1 MRAIRYGRAL
11 LLLAGMA
18 AATLQGAVLGA
29 AGVTLV
35 EAVRTGDAAAIKA
48 ALSATRDVNVG
59 SVDGTTA
66 LHWAARRGDA
76 STLTALL
83 QRGAKVDAS
92 NRYGVT
98 ALRAAAEQGSLPVV
112 EALLKAGADA
122 NAIRKESG
130 DSPLMIAARA
140 GHAPVVRALIAKG
153 AKVDLVEPLRKQ
165 TALMWAAAE
174 HHPETVKVLVEA
186 GADTKAL
193 STKKISPLMFAI
205 RAGDIESTRIL
216 LDTGIDVKE
225 PAADGTHMLALAMI
239 NAHYAL
245 AKFLLERGADANG
258 DDPNGKPLH
267 ILAFMHRADNRAL
280 STVLPRQI
288 PQTGVETY
296 ALMNELLARG
306 ADINARFPGYGAP
319 RKIALG
325 GYRMSLAG
333 ATPFFIAATTVNVP
347 LMKFLKGKGADTNI
361 PSLSGITPLLAA
373 SGIGFWEGECPG
385 TNAEAMESVQYLVEL
400 GQDPKAVIAGG
411 SKPDPQWE
419 GSTAMHGAANR
430 GAPELVDWLA
440 ARGVPLDTTS
450 KRGLRPYHHAA
461 GLDGFLFHASPES
474 VQRLMALAK
483 ARGETIDLSE
493 PPAPKRPGSLQ

>member
-1 MRAIRYGRAL
+1 MLVKRHTATL
-11 LLLAGMA
+11 LLLAGLA
-18 AATLQGAVLGA
+18 ALHDTGTGA
-29 AGVTLV
+29 ASLTLV
-35 EAVRTGDAAAIKA
+35 EAVRLGDQAAIRT
-48 ALSATRDVNVG
+48 ALSATKDVNAG
-59 SVDGTTA
+59 SVDGSTA
-66 LHWAARRGDA
+66 LHWAARRGDVE
-76 STLTALL
+76 TARSLL
-83 QRGAKVDAS
+83 QRGAKADAA
-92 NRYGVT
+92 NRYGAT
-98 ALRAAAEQGSLPVV
+98 PLRAAAEQGSLAVV

-130 DSPLMIAARA
+130 DTPLMIAARS
-140 GHAPVVRALIAKG
+140 GHVAVVRALIAKG
-153 AKVDLVEPLRKQ
+153 AKVDMVEPLRKQ

-174 HHPETVKVLVEA
+174 HHPEVVKVLVEA

-193 STKKISPLMFAI
+193 SSKKISPLMFAI

-216 LDTGIDVKE
+216 LDSGLDVKA
-225 PAADGTHMLALAMI
+225 PAADGTHMLALAMV
-239 NAHYAL
+239 NAHYEL

-280 STVLPRQI
+280 STVLPRLI

-306 ADINARFPGYGAP
+306 ADINARYAGYGAP

-347 LMKFLKGKGADTNI
+347 LMQFLKEKGADTSI

-385 TNAEAMESVQYLVEL
+385 TNAEALAAVQYLAGL

-411 SKPDPQWE
+411 VKPDPQWE

-440 ARGVPLDTTS
+440 ERGVPLDTTS

-474 VQRLMALAK
+474 VQRLLAHAK
-483 ARGETIDLSE
+483 TRGETIDLSD

>member
-1 MRAIRYGRAL
+1 MRVTVYGRIVL
-11 LLLAGMA
+11 LVVLA
-18 AATLQGAVLGA
+18 AAVQRTGSA
-29 AGVTLV
+29 AGIDLV
-35 EAVRTGDAAAIKA
+35 DAVRNGDAAAIRVALA
-48 ALSATRDVNVG
+48 ASKDVNAG

-66 LHWAARRGDA
+66 LHWAARRGDLD
-76 STLTALL
+76 TVGALL
-83 QRGAKVDAS
+83 KRGAQVDAA
-92 NRYGVT
+92 NRYGMT
-98 ALRAAAEQGSLPVV
+98 ALRAAAEHGSLPVV

-122 NAIRKESG
+122 NAVRKESG
-130 DSPLMIAARA
+130 DTPLMIASRA
-140 GHAPVVRALIAKG
+140 GHAAVVRALIARG
-153 AKVDLVEPLRKQ
+153 ATVDLAEPLRKQ

-174 HHPETVKVLVEA
+174 HHPDVVKVLVEA

-193 STKKISPLMFAI
+193 SMKKISPLMFAI

-216 LDTGIDVKE
+216 LDSGLDVKA
-225 PAADGTHMLALAMI
+225 PASDGTHMLALAMI
-239 NAHYAL
+239 NAHYEL

-280 STVLPRQI
+280 SAVLPRQI
-288 PQTGVETY
+288 PLTGVDTFT
-296 ALMNELLARG
+296 LMDELLKRG
-306 ADINARFPGYGAP
+306 ADINARYSGYGAP
-319 RKIALG
+319 KRIALG

-347 LMKFLKGKGADTNI
+347 LMQFLKARGADTSTS
-361 PSLSGITPLLAA
+361 SLSGITPLLAA

-385 TNAEAMESVQYLVEL
+385 TNAEALAAVKYLAEL

-440 ARGVPLDTTS
+440 ERGVPLDTTS

-474 VQRLMALAK
+474 VQRLMAQAK
-483 ARGETIDLSE
+483 KRGETIDLSE

>member
-1 MRAIRYGRAL
+1 MRATHFGRAM
-11 LLLAGMA
+11 LLAGLA
-18 AATLQGAVLGA
+18 ALLQGPVLGA
-29 AGVTLV
+29 AGLTLV
-35 EAVRTGDAAAIKA
+35 EAVRVGDRAAITT
-48 ALSATRDVNVG
+48 ALSTTKDVNAG
-59 SVDGTTA
+59 SVDGTTP
-66 LHWAARRGDA
+66 LLWAARRGDA
-76 STLTALL
+76 PTVTLLL
-83 QRGAKVDAS
+83 GRGARADAE

-98 ALRAAAEQGSLPVV
+98 ALRAAAEQGSLPIV

-122 NAIRKESG
+122 NAVRKESG
-130 DSPLMIAARA
+130 DTPLMIAARA
-140 GHAPVVRALIAKG
+140 GHAPVARALIAKG
-153 AKVDLVEPLRKQ
+153 ARVDTVEPLRKQ

-174 HHPETVKVLVEA
+174 HHPEAVKVLVEA
-186 GADTKAL
+186 GANTKAL

-216 LDTGIDVKE
+216 LDAGLDVKE

-239 NAHYAL
+239 NAHYEL

-288 PQTGVETY
+288 PLTGIETF
-296 ALMNELLARG
+296 ALIDELLKRG
-306 ADINARFPGYGAP
+306 ADINARFTGYGAP
-319 RKIALG
+319 RRIALG
-325 GYRMSLAG
+325 GYRMGLTG
-333 ATPFFIAATTVNVP
+333 ATPFFIAAMTVNPP

-361 PSLSGITPLLAA
+361 PLLSGITPLLAA

-385 TNAEAMESVQYLVEL
+385 TNAEAMESVQYLVEI
-400 GQDPKAVIAGG
+400 GHDPKAIIAGG
-411 SKPDPQWE
+411 SKPDAQWE

-440 ARGVPLDTTS
+440 AKGVPLDTTS
-450 KRGLRPYHHAA
+450 QRGLRPYHHAA

>member
-1 MRAIRYGRAL
+1 M
-11 LLLAGMA
+11 LLAGLA
-18 AATLQGAVLGA
+18 ALLQGPVVSA
-29 AGVTLV
+29 AGLTLV
-35 EAVRTGDAAAIKA
+35 EAVRAGDAAAITT
-48 ALSATRDVNVG
+48 ALATTKDVNAG

-66 LHWAARRGDA
+66 LHWAARHGDA
-76 STLTALL
+76 GTLKALL
-83 QRGAKVDAS
+83 QRGAKVDAA

-98 ALRAAAEQGSLPVV
+98 ALRAAAEQGSLSVV
-112 EALLKAGADA
+112 ETLLKAGADA
-122 NAIRKESG
+122 NAVRKESG
-130 DSPLMIAARA
+130 DTALMIAARA
-140 GHAPVVRALIAKG
+140 GHAPVVRALIARG
-153 AKVDLVEPLRKQ
+153 AKVETVEPLRKQ

-174 HHPETVKVLVEA
+174 HHPEAVKVLLEA
-186 GADTKAL
+186 GANTKAL

-205 RAGDIESTRIL
+205 RAGDIESTRLL
-216 LDTGIDVKE
+216 LDTGLDVKE

-239 NAHYAL
+239 NAHYEL

-258 DDPNGKPLH
+258 DDPNGKPMH
-267 ILAFMHRADNRAL
+267 ILSFMHRADNRAL

-288 PQTGVETY
+288 PQTGVETF

-306 ADINARFPGYGAP
+306 ADINARYAGYGAP
-319 RKIALG
+319 RRIALG
-325 GYRMSLAG
+325 GYRMGLAG
-333 ATPFFIAATTVNVP
+333 ATPFFIAATTLNVP
-347 LMKFLKGKGADTNI
+347 LMQFLKAKGADTNV
-361 PSLSGITPLLAA
+361 PSLAGITPLLAA

-385 TNAEAMESVQYLVEL
+385 TNAEALASVQYLAGL
-400 GQDPKAVIAGG
+400 GHDPKALIGGG
-411 SKPDPQWE
+411 SKPDAQWE

-430 GAPELVDWLA
+430 GAPDLVDWLA

-483 ARGETIDLSE
+483 ARGETIDLAE

>member
-1 MRAIRYGRAL
+1 M
-11 LLLAGMA
+11 
-18 AATLQGAVLGA
+18 
-29 AGVTLV
+29 TLV

-48 ALSATRDVNVG
+48 ALSATRDVNAG

-66 LHWAARRGDA
+66 LHWAVRRGDA
-76 STLTALL
+76 DTTRVLI
-83 QRGAKVDAS
+83 QRGAKVDAE

-98 ALRAAAEQGSLPVV
+98 ALRAAAENGSLPIV

-130 DSPLMIAARA
+130 DTPLMIAARS
-140 GHAPVVRALIAKG
+140 GHAAVVRALIAKG
-153 AKVDLVEPLRKQ
+153 AKVDMVEPLRKQ
-165 TALMWAAAE
+165 TALHWAAAE
-174 HHPETVKVLVEA
+174 RHPDVVKVLVEA
-186 GADTKAL
+186 GASTKAL

-216 LDTGIDVKE
+216 LDSGLDVKE

-239 NAHYAL
+239 NAHYEL

-319 RKIALG
+319 RRIALG

-361 PSLSGITPLLAA
+361 PALSGITPLLAA

-440 ARGVPLDTTS
+440 AKGVPLDTTS
-450 KRGLRPYHHAA
+450 QRGLRPYHHAA